1 MRGEHMSGLQSV
13 GKCVLAI
20 IFRQHGSVRS
30 IDIGRR
36 LLRDLLTQ
44 YWRLLEQGRL
54 LVLLCMNYLSIDI
67 QRLLML
73 LLLRRLLIGLQI
85 V

>member
-1 MRGEHMSGLQSV
+1 MRGEQMSGLQTV

-20 IFRQHGSVRS
+20 IFRQNGTVRS

-36 LLRDLLTQ
+36 LLRDLLPQ
-44 YWRLLEQGRL
+44 YRRLLEQGRL
-54 LVLLCMNYLSIDI
+54 LVLLSMNYLSIDI

-73 LLLRRLLIGLQI
+73 LLRQLLIGLQI